1 MDINPLQKAVNPT
14 EIAPEQLAGN
24 TALNEQQKIAE
35 ASRQFEAIL
44 LRQILAATQKTIIPS
59 KFADNSTSADIYRD
73 MITTQL
79 ADSISKSGS
88 FGLAKT
94 FEHQLTHPPGTQPA
108 SASHPTA
115 SRDAHWSARPAMIT
129 TDGGKHQ
136 AQRPLATPGAPITPR
151 GRDL

>member
-1 MDINPLQKAVNPT
+1 MDITPLQKTVAVAD
-14 EIAPEQLAGN
+14 IAPERLASN
-24 TALNEQQKIAE
+24 TELTDQQKISE

-59 KFADNSTSADIYRD
+59 KFADNSASADIYRD

-94 FEHQLTHPPGTQPA
+94 FEHQLTRPTAGVSRSLGAPA
-108 SASHPTA
+108 S
-115 SRDAHWSARPAMIT
+115 R
-129 TDGGKHQ
+129 
-136 AQRPLATPGAPITPR
+136 RPLRAVELAGGTPALPGSQLPAKPLHSGSNFHPR
-151 GRDL
+151 P